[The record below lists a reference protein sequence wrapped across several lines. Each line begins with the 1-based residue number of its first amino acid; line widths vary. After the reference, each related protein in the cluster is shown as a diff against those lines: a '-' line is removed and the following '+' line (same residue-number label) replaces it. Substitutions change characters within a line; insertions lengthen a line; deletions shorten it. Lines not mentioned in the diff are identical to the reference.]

1 MSLDHKGTQTIE
13 TARLILRRF
22 RLEDAEDMFNN
33 WAGDPVVC
41 RYLSWGPHREV
52 EDSRK
57 RILNWVNNYGNNNF
71 YVWAI
76 TIKSKNICIGSISLE
91 ISNDIGS
98 SCEVGYCV
106 GTDYWNRGIMTE
118 ALRAV
123 MHYLFYEV
131 GYQHIQ
137 AKHDVLNKA
146 SGKVMEKAGMHY
158 LKTEYHV
165 GNRRD
170 GSRYDCDVYIKDL
183 AEDE

>member
-1 MSLDHKGTQTIE
+1 
-13 TARLILRRF
+13 
-22 RLEDAEDMFNN
+22 MFHN

-57 RILNWVNNYGNNNF
+57 RIVTWINNYGNDNF

-76 TIKSKNICIGSISLE
+76 ELKNTNVLIGSISLE
-91 ISNDIGS
+91 ISNEVDS
-98 SCEVGYCV
+98 SCEVGYCI
-106 GTDYWNRGIMTE
+106 GKAYWNLGIMTE

-123 MHYLFYEV
+123 MHYLFFEV
-131 GYQHIQ
+131 GYLHIQ

-146 SGKVMEKAGMHY
+146 SGKVMQKAGMYY

-165 GNRRD
+165 GTRRD
-170 GSRYDCDVYIKDL
+170 GSRYDCDVYIKDIT
-183 AEDE
+183 DE